1 MHEMLDHADRDV
13 SEPRTSLEEGTVR
26 MKSST
31 SSNRDRRRFYPS
43 SSLKLSAKVLALL
56 ADTIIAQAIDSFNS
70 AGVAPAPFATAKALR
85 SQVGHPTA
93 TAAAV
98 LTNPCVFASSTS
110 SYSNGTST
118 FFSFGITTFLLTSLQ
133 KK

>member
-1 MHEMLDHADRDV
+1 MDFNFGH
-13 SEPRTSLEEGTVR
+13 
-26 MKSST
+26 
-31 SSNRDRRRFYPS
+31 SNPN
-43 SSLKLSAKVLALL
+43 SSLKLRAKFLARP
-56 ADTIIAQAIDSFNS
+56 ADTIIAQAIASFSS

-98 LTNPCVFASSTS
+98 LTNPCVFASRTS

-118 FFSFGITTFLLTSLQ
+118 FFFMAAPSSCDIGDVQTISDFTVYLPPHAGRPASLASGTSANLPVETT
-133 KK
+133 